1 MLRICGFTMVPIHIG
16 TGSLNQ
22 PQVIP
27 DLPAKEVANASH
39 LRILNPD
46 FVGEG
51 KKRYAFLD
59 LMALRRPGAGRDTIS
74 GRRYPSRGSPLAI
87 WHNLTARPEIE
98 NRYCIPNPR
107 ADYNSE
113 AETCDEFRLR
123 RNSSVCYADAP
134 QTAIETRMERV
145 IA

>member
-1 MLRICGFTMVPIHIG
+1 MLRICRFTMVPIHIG

-59 LMALRRPGAGRDTIS
+59 LMAMR
-74 GRRYPSRGSPLAI
+74 
-87 WHNLTARPEIE
+87 
-98 NRYCIPNPR
+98 R
-107 ADYNSE
+107 ADAVALPGSRE
-113 AETCDEFRLR
+113 GHQLW
-123 RNSSVCYADAP
+123 P
-134 QTAIETRMERV
+134 QVPLPGVPLGRM
-145 IA
+145 A